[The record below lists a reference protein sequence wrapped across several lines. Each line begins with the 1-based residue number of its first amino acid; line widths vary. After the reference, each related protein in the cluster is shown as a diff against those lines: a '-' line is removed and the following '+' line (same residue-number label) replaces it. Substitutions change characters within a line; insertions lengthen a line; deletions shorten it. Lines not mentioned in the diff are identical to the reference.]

1 MITYNF
7 HPPFRIIPNSLI
19 SINPIKN

>member
-7 HPPFRIIPNSLI
+7 HPPFRIDPNSLI